1 MDRNEQRQKHQL
13 DEGRGCNVPYRR
25 DAMGHVLVEDGLA
38 RMLPQEPS
46 FVLLF
51 DEQLE
56 FDEEFLFAI
65 LGFLKDTAL
74 YFLCSF
80 TNTYKLLH
88 SVVS

>member
-13 DEGRGCNVPYRR
+13 DEGSGCNIPYRR
-25 DAMGHVLVEDGLA
+25 DAMGRVLVEDGLA
-38 RMLPQEPS
+38 RMLPQKHS
-46 FVLLF
+46 FVILF

-65 LGFLKDTAL
+65 LGFFIMDTAL

-88 SVVS
+88 KLS